1 MNLEET
7 IAAIAEEESRVM
19 SLERQYESEEDGHK
33 AELLWRKMERAQSRL
48 DKLIDEADALRAKK
62 DKEKEEIG
70 MHVEDPSRDKPD
82 EDEDVCPE
90 CGSDLLE
97 LEDGVLYCEECK
109 EYYERE

>member
-7 IAAIAEEESRVM
+7 IAAIAEVENRVV
-19 SLERQYESEEDGHK
+19 SLEREYEVEEDGHK

-48 DKLIDEADALRAKK
+48 DKLIDEADALRSKS
-62 DKEKEEIG
+62 KEGKAQ
-70 MHVEDPSRDKPD
+70 K
-82 EDEDVCPE
+82 EDEDVCPL

-97 LEDGVLYCEECK
+97 LEDGMLYCESCE